1 MSEMAPV
8 SILLVEDD
16 NDIADA
22 VKDVLL
28 EESYTVAHA
37 ESGSAALA
45 QLASGYRP
53 QAMIVDFGMPEMNGL
68 EFLEACKREPGVAG
82 IPAIV
87 MSAFRPGDLARD
99 GVHDYL
105 QKPFNPD
112 ELVQQLAR
120 ILKTPTTL

>member
-1 MSEMAPV
+1 MSPV

-16 NDIADA
+16 NDIAEA
-22 VKDVLL
+22 VQDVLL
-28 EESYTVAHA
+28 EQSYTVTRAD
-37 ESGSAALA
+37 SGTAALA

-53 QAMIVDFGMPEMNGL
+53 QAMIVDFGMAEMNGL
-68 EFLEACKREPGVAG
+68 EFLEACRQQPGLAA

-87 MSAFRPGDLARD
+87 ISAFRPGDLARE

-112 ELVQQLAR
+112 ELVRQLAR
-120 ILKTPTTL
+120 ILTGPS